1 MYNLRVQNQRGE
13 KLQIS
18 GNLAYTIKDISGLNP
33 PEAVINTTRTATD
46 DGSVYNSSYVND
58 RLITLT
64 LAVNYPAEEN
74 RINLYRYF
82 KTKYP
87 VRVFYQTENRN
98 VYIDGYVQNFDV
110 SYFDIKQT
118 VQISI
123 LCPKP
128 LLNDVSDNMTE
139 FSSIM
144 DMFEFPFSIEESGVE
159 FSTLKLGETK
169 TIINDGDVYTGIT
182 INLKANGRLL
192 NPKIYNVETGE
203 SLILNVDMS
212 AGDEISIN
220 TRRKEKTAVLIRDG
234 EETNIVGKI
243 RQGSTWFQ
251 LAPGDNL
258 FLYDCDESPENL
270 QCTFIMTNQYEGV

>member
-18 GNLAYTIKDISGLNP
+18 GNPAYTIKDVSGLNP

-139 FSSIM
+139 FSSITG
-144 DMFEFPFSIEESGVE
+144 MFEFPFSIEESGVE

-182 INLKANGRLL
+182 IKLKANGRLL

-203 SLILNVDMS
+203 SLILNVDMF

-220 TRRKEKTAVLIRDG
+220 TRRKEKTAVLIKDG

-258 FLYDCDESPENL
+258 FLYDCDEFPENL